1 MANPENLV
9 PNSERSPK
17 ERRENARKGG
27 IASGKARREKKAF
40 RELMEH
46 YLSQPDTVNGEQV
59 TRKDVATFK
68 AVQMLTENE
77 LSAAEFVRLFELVR
91 DTIGEK
97 PTEHVEVATADQAK
111 VAEFLEYMESGE
123 KG

>member
-1 MANPENLV
+1 MANEQNLV
-9 PNSERSPK
+9 KGGEAHRLTAEEAS
-17 ERRENARKGG
+17 KGG
-27 IASGKARREKKAF
+27 IASGEARRKKKAF

-46 YLSQPDTVNGEQV
+46 YLSQPATVNGEQV
-59 TRKDVATFK
+59 TRKDVATVR

-111 VAEFLEYMESGE
+111 FNELLDQLKDG
-123 KG
+123 